1 MEVAVSNVRIQLR
14 DKKGADK
21 TRQDVQRGDVVSWQN
36 QTNRGRTITFSLWP
50 FVEAPQPIMV
60 DAKDKSEEFTVAD
73 SVTTRAYPYV
83 IEPSINP
90 DDGPPDEPSIDVGD

>member
-1 MEVAVSNVRIQLR
+1 M
-14 DKKGADK
+14 
-21 TRQDVQRGDVVSWQN
+21 
-36 QTNRGRTITFSLWP
+36 
-50 FVEAPQPIMV
+50 PIMV

-90 DDGPPDEPSIDVGD
+90 DDGPPDEPKHRRR